1 MQTSLVHV
9 EAVPCVCKCHHA
21 CANSVLGVQLS
32 PCRCKSCPGRANG
45 ASRMQMS
52 LCACKWCL
60 KCANVTVHVQMVPWV
75 CKRCAV
81 HARTVS
87 RVCKRHRAHL
97 SGALGVQMSQCKQ
110 RLARASVTV
119 HVQTAPSPCKLR
131 TSSPLHTPA
140 APCTSTPQN
149 PTRPL
154 QTPPFLFISSFINKS
169 LLWFLI
175 NSGAGG
181 GHV

>member
-60 KCANVTVHVQMVPWV
+60 KCANVTVHVQMVPSV

-97 SGALGVQMSQCKQ
+97 SGALGVQMSRCKQ
-110 RLARASVTV
+110 RLACANCAR
-119 HVQTAPSPCKLR
+119 
-131 TSSPLHTPA
+131 A
-140 APCTSTPQN
+140 APCTP
-149 PTRPL
+149 PL
-154 QTPPFLFISSFINKS
+154 HPALTPPKIPPDPSKPLPFYLFPSFINKS